1 MLTWCALLE
10 HITETSVTQVTQH
23 PSLRTH
29 VTQHVKFEIPSGS
42 DVTCHVG
49 IRFCKPG
56 FGPFCI
62 DRQSLRTVCQVL
74 GPLAYFTIL
83 VSIVVI
89 SESQY
94 YSIRDCLN
102 ELQYYFVRNCL
113 VTKRL

>member
-1 MLTWCALLE
+1 
-10 HITETSVTQVTQH
+10 
-23 PSLRTH
+23 

-62 DRQSLRTVCQVL
+62 DRQSLRTCFSNFLSQVL
-74 GPLAYFTIL
+74 GPSVYFTLL

-94 YSIRDCLN
+94 YSIRDCLESYSIIVGDLFSN
-102 ELQYYFVRNCL
+102 AMN
-113 VTKRL
+113 